1 MFPDKYQS
9 LEFGQTIYSCILSSE
24 MWPHLILDKD
34 EGVNS
39 LLHTPFLLKVNYGL
53 YMHLNGSINS
63 WA

>member
-1 MFPDKYQS
+1 
-9 LEFGQTIYSCILSSE
+9 

>member
-1 MFPDKYQS
+1 M
-9 LEFGQTIYSCILSSE
+9 LSSE

-34 EGVNS
+34 EGVNG
-39 LLHTPFLLKVNYGL
+39 LLHTPSFLLKVNYGL

>member
-1 MFPDKYQS
+1 M
-9 LEFGQTIYSCILSSE
+9 LSSE

-34 EGVNS
+34 GVNG
-39 LLHTPFLLKVNYGL
+39 LLHTPSFLLKVNYGL